1 MNTLR
6 PLTLVLML
14 TLFGNPA
21 SAAEMATPNLPP
33 TEIVAQVLRT
43 SPMVQAASHQIRVE
57 EANRDRLEA
66 GSYEWNV
73 RLGSQQR
80 RSKPTTGPD
89 ERFTEWNAAIE
100 RPLRLPGKSAADAEL
115 GAAGVSVAET
125 ARGDALHEGSR
136 SLLKSWF
143 IWLKESATAN
153 QWNEQVAL
161 LHKQAKA
168 IQRRQ
173 QLGDA
178 ARLESILGDAALA
191 QAEAALAQARVRQQT
206 AAEDLRRRFP
216 GLPLDEPA
224 SIAEPVAVT
233 GSVNEWVEAILE
245 HSHELEL
252 ARGETQ
258 IAILQAGRS
267 SRDRVPDPSIGFHV
281 ARERAGEDQIV
292 GAYISIPLP
301 GGGRRAASTAALA
314 SADAA
319 GSRELAANR
328 KISAEA
334 AATFYSANAA
344 LATWQAGQ
352 AAAEQMSRAAE
363 MTARAYQLGEGSL
376 NELLAARRLA
386 NDARLNAR
394 LLQLEALESRY
405 RLLLDA
411 HRLWVLDEEKPPGD

>member
-1 MNTLR
+1 MRNLG
-6 PLTLVLML
+6 PLTLALL
-14 TLFGNPA
+14 LSSLSRPLL
-21 SAAEMATPNLPP
+21 AAEMATPNLPAP
-33 TEIVAQVLRT
+33 EVVAQVLRA
-43 SPMVQAASHQIRVE
+43 SPMVLAATHQVRVE

-66 GSYEWNV
+66 GSYEWNL

-136 SLLKSWF
+136 NLLKSWF
-143 IWLKESATAN
+143 IWLKESATAS

-161 LHKQAKA
+161 LGKQAKA
-168 IQRRQ
+168 TQRRQ

-233 GSVNEWVEAILE
+233 GSANEWIEAILE

-267 SRDRVPDPSIGFHV
+267 SRDRVPDPSVGFHV
-281 ARERAGEDQIV
+281 ARERAGEDHFEADRETVVAESIELLGRDV
-292 GAYISIPLP
+292 GLH
-301 GGGRRAASTAALA
+301 GQV
-314 SADAA
+314 AA
-319 GSRELAANR
+319 GGLEVLSDGGHVGGAFGAQVAQESFDFGRAF
-328 KISAEA
+328 AEP
-334 AATFYSANAA
+334 
-344 LATWQAGQ
+344 
-352 AAAEQMSRAAE
+352 
-363 MTARAYQLGEGSL
+363 
-376 NELLAARRLA
+376 
-386 NDARLNAR
+386 
-394 LLQLEALESRY
+394 
-405 RLLLDA
+405 
-411 HRLWVLDEEKPPGD
+411 HH